1 MKILALGR
9 DDISHPR
16 PGYPDAVL
24 LSLSALSARG
34 HEVIYVPHGRPG
46 AKATVN
52 AGIQVFLP
60 QAGSKASPR
69 PTLNPMLLR
78 IFRASDAY
86 ELLKM
91 LRGHDHDLVANLRRN
106 WQPDLVLHEG
116 PDNGREPRRLRALGI
131 PLVERF
137 HEVGTHS
144 YIENLG
150 TWEEYTGFKLGS
162 LLGSIARKLVGFTV
176 KLLQRRLA
184 ASADQ
189 VIAVSERDRRVLKT
203 WGVKART
210 VLLPY
215 KVPPLT
221 AQEGFGRQPP
231 DVLIPGSSYF
241 VNQLEVRFAIKLA
254 SELPRFRFAISGVRE
269 MREGQTP
276 RPLSNLEIGFLDP
289 TTYSNYVRGA
299 RLIVIPLLLAIGLQ
313 TKVSEA
319 LAYGKPVLTTSL
331 ALQEFQGLR
340 PWKDVAVEDDPRRFA
355 ESIEYLLEDERVLKG
370 LSSGAHAYYSSSPIN
385 PEVHGEVLGDAL
397 ERCVMRCG
405 EP

>member
-34 HEVIYVPHGRPG
+34 HEVVYVPHGRPG
-46 AKATVN
+46 ARAAVN
-52 AGIQVFLP
+52 AGVQVFLP
-60 QAGSKASPR
+60 PVGSKAPPR
-69 PTLNPMLLR
+69 PALSPMLLR
-78 IFRASDAY
+78 IFRTSDAY
-86 ELLKM
+86 EVLKM
-91 LRGHDHDLVANLRRN
+91 LRGHDRDLVANLRRD

-150 TWEEYTGFKLGS
+150 TWEEYAGFKLGS
-162 LLGSIARKLVGFTV
+162 LLGSIARKPVGFTV
-176 KLLQRRLA
+176 RLLQRRLA

-189 VIAVSERDRRVLKT
+189 VIAVSERDRRVLET

-210 VLLPY
+210 VILPY
-215 KVPPLT
+215 KVPPLA
-221 AQEGFGRQPP
+221 AQDGSRRQPP

-241 VNQLEVRFAIKLA
+241 VNQLEVRFAVKLA
-254 SELPRFRFAISGVRE
+254 SELPRFRFAVSGVRE
-269 MREGQTP
+269 VREAVP
-276 RPLSNLEIGFLDP
+276 SNLEIGFLDP
-289 TTYSNYVRGA
+289 ATYSNYVRGA

-331 ALQEFQGLR
+331 ALLEFPGLR
-340 PWKDVAVEDDPRRFA
+340 PWRDVALEDDPRRFA
-355 ESIEYLLEDERVLKG
+355 ESIEYLLEDERALKG
-370 LSSGAHAYYSSSPIN
+370 LSFGAHAYYSSSPIN
-385 PEVHGEVLGDAL
+385 PEVHGEVLGGAL
-397 ERCVMRCG
+397 ERCAMRCG
-405 EP
+405 KP